1 MYTYPY
7 YPSPVICRWPFLIFP
22 CIGYCESRCSEH
34 AGAGDFSKEILSGY
48 IHKSWIA
55 RSCGSSL
62 YRFQRYHHTVL
73 HSGCTSFH
81 SHQQYRRV
89 PFFPQPHQ
97 RLLLVDVSVMAIPI
111 GVWWYLVGVWIC
123 ISLLIRDVEHFF
135 LMCLLAICISSL
147 ARCLC
152 RASAHF
158 SMELFVCLLL
168 SCIRCLYI

>member
-7 YPSPVICRWPFLIFP
+7 YPSPVICRWPFVLFP

-34 AGAGDFSKEILSGY
+34 AGAGVFSKEILSGY

-55 RSCGSSL
+55 GSCGSSL

-97 RLLLVDVSVMAIPI
+97 HLLLVDVSVMAIPI
-111 GVWWYLVGVWIC
+111 GVWWYLAGVWIC

-135 LMCLLAICISSL
+135 NVLVGHLHIFLAKK
-147 ARCLC
+147 
-152 RASAHF
+152 
-158 SMELFVCLLL
+158 SMQGFCPFFHGVVCLLL
-168 SCIRCLYI
+168 SCISCLYI